1 MPLVHPCRRQGCRVL
16 TMGEFCIH
24 HESPQQREAPA
35 VNARVEVRSVTAIV
49 PVRSPLYSASG
60 ENGQA

>member
-1 MPLVHPCRRQGCRVL
+1 MPLVHPCKRQDCRVL

-24 HESPQQREAPA
+24 HESPQREAPA

>member
-1 MPLVHPCRRQGCRVL
+1 MSLVHPCKRQGCRVL

-24 HESPQQREAPA
+24 HEAPRREASA
-35 VNARVEVRSVTAIV
+35 VDARVEVRSVTAIV
-49 PVRSPLYSASG
+49 PVRSPHYSASG